1 MRKQHKDRHT
11 LSLEHRHR
19 LAEMAEAKPDARA
32 AKVFV
37 RKILKRHKR
46 NKAELAVIDRT
57 LDRLYEQLEDV
68 EEVSGKVT
76 KSSDDF
82 PYIEEHMTVRMA
94 DPKKADPIKARI
106 RVREARKAKIEA
118 EMLAVEEFIGGL
130 PEGMDKRIFEMVFLD
145 GASQQEVGEE
155 MGYSK
160 GRISQIIS
168 KYCKD

>member
-1 MRKQHKDRHT
+1 MDKI
-11 LSLEHRHR
+11 
-19 LAEMAEAKPDARA
+19 
-32 AKVFV
+32 
-37 RKILKRHKR
+37 ILKRHKR
-46 NKAELAVIDRT
+46 NKAELAVINRT

-130 PEGMDKRIFEMVFLD
+130 PEGMDKQIFEMVYLD
-145 GASQQEVGEE
+145 GDSQRDVGESI
-155 MGYSK
+155 GYTQSM
-160 GRISQIIS
+160 IS
-168 KYCKD
+168 KIINKYLKDS

>member
-1 MRKQHKDRHT
+1 MEK
-11 LSLEHRHR
+11 
-19 LAEMAEAKPDARA
+19 
-32 AKVFV
+32 
-37 RKILKRHKR
+37 KILKRHKR

-76 KSSDDF
+76 KSRDDF

>member
-1 MRKQHKDRHT
+1 
-11 LSLEHRHR
+11 LE
-19 LAEMAEAKPDARA
+19 K
-32 AKVFV
+32 
-37 RKILKRHKR
+37 KILKRHKR

>member
-1 MRKQHKDRHT
+1 MDK
-11 LSLEHRHR
+11 
-19 LAEMAEAKPDARA
+19 
-32 AKVFV
+32 
-37 RKILKRHKR
+37 KILKRHKR
-46 NKAELAVIDRT
+46 NKAELAVINRT

-106 RVREARKAKIEA
+106 RVREARKARIEA

>member
-1 MRKQHKDRHT
+1 MEK
-11 LSLEHRHR
+11 
-19 LAEMAEAKPDARA
+19 
-32 AKVFV
+32 
-37 RKILKRHKR
+37 KILKRHKR

>member
-1 MRKQHKDRHT
+1 MEK
-11 LSLEHRHR
+11 
-19 LAEMAEAKPDARA
+19 
-32 AKVFV
+32 
-37 RKILKRHKR
+37 KILKRHKR

-106 RVREARKAKIEA
+106 RVREDRKAKIEA

>member
-1 MRKQHKDRHT
+1 M
-11 LSLEHRHR
+11 
-19 LAEMAEAKPDARA
+19 
-32 AKVFV
+32 V
-37 RKILKRHKR
+37 LKRYKR
-46 NKAELAVIDRT
+46 NRAELAVVDRT
-57 LDRLYEQLEDV
+57 LDRLYGQLETV

-106 RVREARKAKIEA
+106 RPREARKAKIEA

-130 PEGMDKRIFEMVFLD
+130 PEGMDKRIFEMVYLD